1 MKEQINNDMTAY
13 KVLWPAPACLSRH
26 LLSPTLP
33 RVTLIFS
40 TLQFLKHIKHV
51 PGHSLPRSLHVNI
64 LPFSPNKNCTLL
76 ERLFLTTPFEQSPL
90 AITPIL
96 FHSLCV
102 TYNYFNSFA

>member
-1 MKEQINNDMTAY
+1 MKEQINNDTTAY

-51 PGHSLPRSLHVNI
+51 PGHSLPRSLHGQHLTI
-64 LPFSPNKNCTLL
+64 LSQQKLHSSGETFPDH
-76 ERLFLTTPFEQSPL
+76 
-90 AITPIL
+90 PI
-96 FHSLCV
+96 
-102 TYNYFNSFA
+102 